1 MKKIALIA
9 TVGLLAVACT
19 KWENKSTEFKVT
31 GLWTGVNQEL
41 QVKALPFLDTNDVT
55 ATPYTEANFMEN
67 GGLTIDSAGVR
78 IDSMGWSIKNDTI
91 LVLNGIDLGFDN
103 PLGGGPSLVP
113 SNLEFDIRTLTQE
126 QFNFRFD
133 TVISLSIP
141 QLPVPVNLTLKQ
153 IQRWE
158 R

>member
-19 KWENKSTEFKVT
+19 KWENKSTECKVT

-41 QVKALPFLDTNDVT
+41 QVQALPFLDTNDVT

>member
-41 QVKALPFLDTNDVT
+41 QVQALPFLDTNDVT

-67 GGLTIDSAGVR
+67 GGLVESWSDLELRFKGVHDYESQIR
-78 IDSMGWSIKNDTI
+78 DLGDNDTFASFDFF
-91 LVLNGIDLGFDN
+91 NG
-103 PLGGGPSLVP
+103 SLCA
-113 SNLEFDIRTLTQE
+113 
-126 QFNFRFD
+126 
-133 TVISLSIP
+133 
-141 QLPVPVNLTLKQ
+141 
-153 IQRWE
+153 
-158 R
+158 

>member
-41 QVKALPFLDTNDVT
+41 QIEIPLFLDSSTVT
-55 ATPYTEANFMEN
+55 PTTYSEANFMEN

-133 TVISLSIP
+133 TVITLSIP

>member
-41 QVKALPFLDTNDVT
+41 QVQALPFLDTNDVT

-91 LVLNGIDLGFDN
+91 LVLNGLDLGFDN

>member
-9 TVGLLAVACT
+9 AVSLLAIACT

-41 QVKALPFLDTNDVT
+41 QVQALPFLDSSDVSPS
-55 ATPYTEANFMEN
+55 AFLEANFMED

-78 IDSMGWSIKNDTI
+78 MDSMGWSIKNDTV
-91 LVLNGIDLGFDN
+91 LVLSGIDLGFDN
-103 PLGGGPSLVP
+103 PLGGGGLVP
-113 SNLEFDIRTLTQE
+113 SNLEFDISRLTQE
-126 QFNFRFD
+126 EFRFKYD
-133 TVISLSIP
+133 TTITLNVP
-141 QLPVPVNLTLKQ
+141 QIPVPVNLTLKQ
-153 IQRWE
+153 IQRWK

>member
-9 TVGLLAVACT
+9 AVGLLAVACT

-41 QVKALPFLDTNDVT
+41 QVQALPFLDSSDVT

-78 IDSMGWSIKNDTI
+78 IDSMGWSIKNDTV

-113 SNLEFDIRTLTQE
+113 SNLEFDILRLTQE
-126 QFNFRFD
+126 EFRFRYD
-133 TVISLSIP
+133 TTITLTIP

-158 R
+158 K

>member
-1 MKKIALIA
+1 
-9 TVGLLAVACT
+9 
-19 KWENKSTEFKVT
+19 
-31 GLWTGVNQEL
+31 
-41 QVKALPFLDTNDVT
+41 
-55 ATPYTEANFMEN
+55 
-67 GGLTIDSAGVR
+67 
-78 IDSMGWSIKNDTI
+78 MGWSIKNDTI

>member
-1 MKKIALIA
+1 
-9 TVGLLAVACT
+9 
-19 KWENKSTEFKVT
+19 
-31 GLWTGVNQEL
+31 VNQEL
-41 QVKALPFLDTNDVT
+41 QVQALPFLDTNDVT

-103 PLGGGPSLVP
+103 PLGGGASLVP

>member
-41 QVKALPFLDTNDVT
+41 QVQALPFLDTNDVT

-103 PLGGGPSLVP
+103 PLSGGASLVP

>member
-41 QVKALPFLDTNDVT
+41 QVQALPFLDTNDVT

-103 PLGGGPSLVP
+103 PLGGGASLVP

-133 TVISLSIP
+133 TVISLSVP

>member
-9 TVGLLAVACT
+9 AIWSAVACT

-41 QVKALPFLDTNDVT
+41 QVQALPFLDSSDVSPS
-55 ATPYTEANFMEN
+55 AFMKPNFMEN

-78 IDSMGWSIKNDTI
+78 MDSMGWSIKNDTI

-103 PLGGGPSLVP
+103 PLGGGPSSATTTLNLI
-113 SNLEFDIRTLTQE
+113 SNVDSGAI
-126 QFNFRFD
+126 
-133 TVISLSIP
+133 
-141 QLPVPVNLTLKQ
+141 QLQ
-153 IQRWE
+153 I
-158 R
+158 

>member
-9 TVGLLAVACT
+9 AVGLLAVACT

-41 QVKALPFLDTNDVT
+41 QVQALPFLDSSDVSPS
-55 ATPYTEANFMEN
+55 AFMEANFMEN
-67 GGLTIDSAGVR
+67 GSLTIDSAGVR
-78 IDSMGWSIKNDTI
+78 MDSMGWSIKNDTI

-103 PLGGGPSLVP
+103 PLGGGASLVP

-133 TVISLSIP
+133 TVISLSVP

>member
-9 TVGLLAVACT
+9 AIGLLAVACT
-19 KWENKSTEFKVT
+19 KWENRSTEYKVT

-41 QVKALPFLDTNDVT
+41 QVQASPFLDTNDLT

-67 GGLTIDSAGVR
+67 GSLTIDSAGVR

-91 LVLNGIDLGFDN
+91 LVLDGIDLGFDN

-113 SNLEFDIRTLTQE
+113 SNLEFEIRTLTQD

-141 QLPVPVNLTLKQ
+141 LIPVPVNLTLKQ

>member
-41 QVKALPFLDTNDVT
+41 QVQALPFLDTNDVT

>member
-9 TVGLLAVACT
+9 AVGLLAVACT

-41 QVKALPFLDTNDVT
+41 QVQALPFIDSSDVT

-78 IDSMGWSIKNDTI
+78 IDSMGWSIKNDTV

-113 SNLEFDIRTLTQE
+113 SNLEFDIRTLTQD